1 MLVVGPYFFKGGS
14 IMTEFFVGF
23 LICTVIAL
31 TVAITVGL
39 IYIRNL
45 EAEIK
50 ELRDENDKLKI
61 EFTPTDKPDYEKILA
76 QLK

>member
-1 MLVVGPYFFKGGS
+1 
-14 IMTEFFVGF
+14 MTEFFVGF

-50 ELRDENDKLKI
+50 ELRDENDKLKRGVI
-61 EFTPTDKPDYEKILA
+61 KVSRSYYPGGNTNEAGLHTHHTGG
-76 QLK
+76 